1 MLSSTNSHEMES
13 RAMFDLLVIGDAN
26 PDVILSGVP
35 RRPAYGQREELVD
48 TGLLTVGGS
57 GAIMACGAARLG
69 LRTAFVGRVGDDEA
83 GRFMLSSLKA
93 RGVDV
98 SACVVD
104 PSLPTALTVV
114 LVDGGGARH
123 ESRGER
129 RRPAGER
136 GGADGDAREERSGE
150 GAGEPSGESGGD
162 RAILTAPG
170 CLPYLSGA
178 DVPRALLASARH
190 VHAASFFLQ
199 PRLAAD
205 LPSLFSLAR
214 SHGAT
219 TSLDTNDDP
228 SGRWDGLEEVLAE
241 TDELQPNEAEVLAI
255 AGRFAEGTSSAR
267 VSSPR
272 VSSPRASSD
281 GSAVEAAARDLA
293 ARGVLPVVK
302 LGRDGVLAWTDAGAV
317 RAPAVAVTPVDTV
330 GAGDSLDAGFVAARL
345 RGHPPAAA
353 LRIAAACGSL
363 STRAAGGTAA
373 QASWEEAVSAASVP
387 SP

>member
-1 MLSSTNSHEMES
+1 
-13 RAMFDLLVIGDAN
+13 MFDLLVVGDAN
-26 PDVILSGVP
+26 PDVILSSAP

-48 TGLLTVGGS
+48 TGVLTVGGS

-83 GRFMLSSLKA
+83 GRFMLSSLEA

-104 PSLPTALTVV
+104 PALPTALTVV
-114 LVDGGGARH
+114 LVDGGG
-123 ESRGER
+123 
-129 RRPAGER
+129 
-136 GGADGDAREERSGE
+136 
-150 GAGEPSGESGGD
+150 D

-170 CLPYLSGA
+170 CLPHLSGA
-178 DVPRALLASARH
+178 DVPRELLASSRH

-205 LPSLFSLAR
+205 LPSLFSVAR

-228 SGRWDGLEEVLAE
+228 SGRWEGLAEVLAE
-241 TDELQPNEAEVLAI
+241 TDVLLPNEAEVLAI
-255 AGRFAEGTSSAR
+255 AGRIAGGSPSAHAPSVQAPSTHAPSAHAPSAQAPSTHAPSTRVPSAR
-267 VSSPR
+267 VPSTLPSG
-272 VSSPRASSD
+272 ASVAP
-281 GSAVEAAARDLA
+281 SAVEAAARDLA
-293 ARGVLPVVK
+293 ARGMLPVVK

-330 GAGDSLDAGFVAARL
+330 GAGDSLDAGFVAALL
-345 RGHPPAAA
+345 RGLPPATA

-363 STRAAGGTAA
+363 STRAAGGTSA
-373 QASWEEAVSAASVP
+373 QATWEEAVSAASVSLP
-387 SP
+387 

>member
-1 MLSSTNSHEMES
+1 MLSSINSHEMES
-13 RAMFDLLVIGDAN
+13 RAMFDLLVVGDAN

-48 TGLLTVGGS
+48 SGVLTVGGS

-83 GRFMLSSLKA
+83 GRFMLSSLEA

-114 LVDGGGARH
+114 LVDGGRAEHR
-123 ESRGER
+123 SRGER
-129 RRPAGER
+129 RSPAGER
-136 GGADGDAREERSGE
+136 GGADGDAGEEPNGE
-150 GAGEPSGESGGD
+150 GGGD

-170 CLPYLSGA
+170 CLPYLAGA
-178 DVPRALLASARH
+178 DVPRELLASARH

-205 LPSLFSLAR
+205 LPSLFSVAR

-228 SGRWDGLEEVLAE
+228 SGRWEGLEAVLAE
-241 TDELQPNEAEVLAI
+241 TDVLLPNEAEVLAI
-255 AGRFAEGTSSAR
+255 AARVAEGRSSAH
-267 VSSPR
+267 VPSNGVPSISSGG
-272 VSSPRASSD
+272 

-345 RGHPPAAA
+345 RGLPPAAA

-363 STRAAGGTAA
+363 STRAAGGTSA
-373 QASWEEAVSAASVP
+373 QPTWEEAVSAASVS

>member
-1 MLSSTNSHEMES
+1 
-13 RAMFDLLVIGDAN
+13 MFDLLVVGDAN

-48 TGLLTVGGS
+48 TGVLTVGGS

-69 LRTAFVGRVGDDEA
+69 LRTAFVGRVGDDDA
-83 GRFMLSSLKA
+83 GRFMLSSLEA

-104 PSLPTALTVV
+104 PALPTALTVV
-114 LVDGGGARH
+114 LVDGGRGGRPSRAEARTPAGAPGDAGGP
-123 ESRGER
+123 RGEV
-129 RRPAGER
+129 
-136 GGADGDAREERSGE
+136 GDDTVEGPIGE
-150 GAGEPSGESGGD
+150 GGGD

-178 DVPRALLASARH
+178 DVPRELLASARH

-205 LPSLFSLAR
+205 LPSLFSVAR

-228 SGRWDGLEEVLAE
+228 SGRWEGLAEVLAE
-241 TDELQPNEAEVLAI
+241 TDILLPNEAEVLAI
-255 AGRFAEGTSSAR
+255 TAAEGSRSAHAPSTL
-267 VSSPR
+267 VPPTLSAG
-272 VSSPRASSD
+272 ASA
-281 GSAVEAAARDLA
+281 GPSAVEAAARDLA
-293 ARGVLPVVK
+293 ARGMLPVVK

-330 GAGDSLDAGFVAARL
+330 GAGDSLDAGFVAALL
-345 RGHPPAAA
+345 RGLPPAAA

-363 STRAAGGTAA
+363 STRAAGGTSA
-373 QASWEEAVSAASVP
+373 QATWEEAVSAASVP
-387 SP
+387 FP

>member
-1 MLSSTNSHEMES
+1 
-13 RAMFDLLVIGDAN
+13 MFDLLVVGDAN

-48 TGLLTVGGS
+48 TGVLTVGGS

-83 GRFMLSSLKA
+83 GRFMLSSLEA

-104 PSLPTALTVV
+104 PALPTALTVV
-114 LVDGGGARH
+114 LVDGGRGGQPSRAEARTPAGAPGGAAGDAGGP
-123 ESRGER
+123 RGEV
-129 RRPAGER
+129 
-136 GGADGDAREERSGE
+136 GDDAVEGPIGE
-150 GAGEPSGESGGD
+150 GGGD

-178 DVPRALLASARH
+178 DVPRELLASARH

-205 LPSLFSLAR
+205 LPSLFSVAR

-228 SGRWDGLEEVLAE
+228 SGRWEGLAEVLAE
-241 TDELQPNEAEVLAI
+241 TDILLPNEAEVLAI
-255 AGRFAEGTSSAR
+255 TAAEGSRSAHAPSTL
-267 VSSPR
+267 VPPTLSAG
-272 VSSPRASSD
+272 ASAAP
-281 GSAVEAAARDLA
+281 SAVEAAARDLA
-293 ARGVLPVVK
+293 ARGMLPVVK

-330 GAGDSLDAGFVAARL
+330 GAGDSLDAGFVAALL
-345 RGHPPAAA
+345 RGLPPAAA

-363 STRAAGGTAA
+363 STRAAGGTSA
-373 QASWEEAVSAASVP
+373 QATWEEAVSAASVQFP
-387 SP
+387 

>member
-1 MLSSTNSHEMES
+1 
-13 RAMFDLLVIGDAN
+13 MFDLLVVGDAN
-26 PDVILSGVP
+26 PDVILSGAP

-48 TGLLTVGGS
+48 TGVLTVGGS

-83 GRFMLSSLKA
+83 GRFMLTSLEA

-104 PSLPTALTVV
+104 PALPTALTVV
-114 LVDGGGARH
+114 LVDGGGAAHR
-123 ESRGER
+123 E
-129 RRPAGER
+129 AGKEPT
-136 GGADGDAREERSGE
+136 
-150 GAGEPSGESGGD
+150 GAGLD

-170 CLPYLSGA
+170 CLPFLSGT
-178 DVPRALLASARH
+178 DVPRTLLASARH

-205 LPSLFSLAR
+205 LPSLFSAAR

-228 SGRWDGLEEVLAE
+228 EGRWEGLAEVLAV
-241 TDELQPNEAEVLAI
+241 TDVLLPNEAEVLAI
-255 AGRFAEGTSSAR
+255 TGAGGTPSGP
-267 VSSPR
+267 SPHG
-272 VSSPRASSD
+272 SPA
-281 GSAVEAAARDLA
+281 GSPVEEAARELA

-317 RAPAVAVTPVDTV
+317 HAPAMEVDPVDTV

-345 RGHPPAAA
+345 RGLPLDAA

-363 STRAAGGTAA
+363 STRAAGGTSA
-373 QASWEEAVSAASVP
+373 QATWDEAVSAASVP

>member
-1 MLSSTNSHEMES
+1 
-13 RAMFDLLVIGDAN
+13 MFDLLVLGDAN
-26 PDVILSGVP
+26 PDVILASAP

-48 TGLLTVGGS
+48 AGVLTVGGS

-83 GRFMLSSLKA
+83 GRFMLTSLEA

-104 PSLPTALTVV
+104 PTLPTALTVV
-114 LVDGGGARH
+114 LVDG
-123 ESRGER
+123 
-129 RRPAGER
+129 
-136 GGADGDAREERSGE
+136 D
-150 GAGEPSGESGGD
+150 GD

-170 CLPYLSGA
+170 CLPFLSGT

-205 LPSLFSLAR
+205 LPSLFSAAR

-228 SGRWDGLEEVLAE
+228 AGRWEGLAE
-241 TDELQPNEAEVLAI
+241 VVAVTDVLLPNEAEVLAI
-255 AGRFAEGTSSAR
+255 AGAGGTPSGPSPH
-267 VSSPR
+267 VSPAGSP
-272 VSSPRASSD
+272 
-281 GSAVEAAARDLA
+281 VEAAARALG

-317 RAPAVAVTPVDTV
+317 HAPAMKIDPVDTV

-345 RGHPPAAA
+345 RGLPLDAA

-363 STRAAGGTAA
+363 STRAAGGISA
-373 QASWEEAVSAASVP
+373 QATWDEAVSAASVP